1 MRHDGRTHLNS
12 DDLSAIQRRVT
23 GKVDHLLEDRGLGG
37 HQQTNVRRDEP
48 RHERDAPRRDR
59 DEPRREQDIPQTT
72 SGPTPR
78 FASEQLGGHK
88 RGGNFA
94 DDGGCERGAQR
105 PRPDPPFTGVAS
117 QPFGQTGASS
127 SSGPGRA
134 PGSGQKV
141 RVVTNFVPLGVRPT
155 LVVTQYD
162 VFFEPDV
169 KNKEGRREV
178 IQALCIMQLL
188 GDGHASGWCFD
199 GGMILYSSSAL
210 ALPLPSSSTT
220 ATWQGGDE
228 RLTGLAFA
236 GTRRQV
242 AVTLSFAAT
251 LQVGERFASTDFGLR
266 SDDRKHLAVLDV
278 CFKHAATSVGLK
290 ALGTALFDVRSERA
304 SANIKAMRGENFPF
318 ELWKGKRQTI
328 VMTAKGP
335 MMQLGAAAAVMLPGL
350 KLDDFVSKL
359 VGKQPEQ
366 LQMEDFDKLERMLR
380 EKNFRVKISSTHC
393 RRSFILRGIELVP
406 CSRSMFPCTDADGKE
421 TEMSVA
427 AYFADKYPDHP
438 LNRPTLWPCVC
449 VGPANDPHKNRIP
462 LELCSIIS
470 GQPAPVTPE
479 IQAEMITATADGP
492 ESRFNFIEGVHR
504 DMLQDVAA
512 NATPMAF
519 EIDFGMQLI
528 EADATILRSPV
539 LQYKASGQRHAP
551 LQDVQVTSGK
561 GEWNLRAGSGDLGFY
576 QPGRVD
582 GFAVVKFER
591 VDDRLV
597 NTFISTLMGFARSR
611 GMDIGRQEGNIVDL
625 SSHRHG
631 EAIEKALD
639 TAIRRLGTRV
649 GLVICF
655 IGDKRASNAKELYPA
670 IKRWSHVNGCIP
682 TQCVQVGKA
691 TGPKLGT
698 SPQFHAGVLLK
709 INLKLGGA
717 NCICKAPDGLGILR
731 AAPTMVM
738 GYATSH
744 PQPGSCAPSY
754 SALVAALDKECTK
767 FHTVVGSQRSRTE
780 VAEGADDYILGSK
793 VRECLRAFHRLHGT
807 SPRRILFYRDGVAH
821 NQFEAV
827 QRVEIETIKSYCH
840 FEGGDDYVPE
850 LTFIVVQQ
858 RAAAR
863 FAQQDRSQLLP
874 GTIVTSDVVG
884 KDGCVAIPLAP
895 FHLGAAMTPHGPPAV
910 SPDACVPPP
919 RLCAQRGLVHGLP
932 KGAQGYRAPHALP
945 HPPGGFRHARRAAA
959 AHLRPMPRDG
969 RRDQGREPAGA
980 PVLCAA
986 RRPPRALL
994 RGRPPR
1000 GERRAGTCVR
1010 GRHGDNPW
1018 RQRRGG

>member
-1 MRHDGRTHLNS
+1 MRACAR
-12 DDLSAIQRRVT
+12 
-23 GKVDHLLEDRGLGG
+23 
-37 HQQTNVRRDEP
+37 
-48 RHERDAPRRDR
+48 
-59 DEPRREQDIPQTT
+59 
-72 SGPTPR
+72 
-78 FASEQLGGHK
+78 K
-88 RGGNFA
+88 RGKEEA
-94 DDGGCERGAQR
+94 DDDGGERGAQR
-105 PRPDPPFTGVAS
+105 PRPEPSFTGVAS

-141 RVVTNFVPLGVRPT
+141 RVVTNFVPLGVRPS

-162 VFFEPDV
+162 VVFEPPQ
-169 KNKEGRREV
+169 KNEEGRQDV
-178 IQALCIMQLL
+178 IQALGIMELL
-188 GDGHASGWCFD
+188 GSGHASGWCFD
-199 GGMILYSSSAL
+199 GSKILYSSSAL
-210 ALPLPSSSTT
+210 ALPMASTT
-220 ATWQGGDE
+220 ATWQGGE
-228 RLTGLAFA
+228 ESLMGVAFA

-242 AVTLSFAAT
+242 TVKLSFAAT
-251 LQVGERFASTDFGLR
+251 LQVGERFASTDFGRR

-304 SANIKAMRGENFPF
+304 SAYIKAMRGENF

-335 MMQLGAAAAVMLPGL
+335 MMQLGAAARVMHSGL

-366 LQMEDFDKLERMLR
+366 LQMEDFAKLERMLR

-393 RRSFILRGIELVP
+393 RRSFILRGIDIEP
-406 CSRSMFPCTDADGKE
+406 CSSSMFSCTDADGNE
-421 TEMSVA
+421 TVMSVA

-449 VGPANDPHKNRIP
+449 VGPANDPRRNRIP
-462 LELCSIIS
+462 LELCSIIA

-479 IQAEMITATADGP
+479 IQAEMFTATANGP
-492 ESRFNFIEGVHR
+492 ESRFEFIEAARR
-504 DMLQDVAA
+504 DMLEDGAV

-519 EIDFGMQLI
+519 EIDFGKQLI

-539 LQYKASGQRHAP
+539 LQYKASGQRDAP
-551 LQDVQVTSGK
+551 LQDVRVVPGE

-591 VDDRLV
+591 ADDGLV
-597 NTFISTLMGFARSR
+597 STFLETLTGLARSR
-611 GMDIGRQEGNIVDL
+611 GMDIGRQEGGIVDL
-625 SSHRHG
+625 SGSAMC
-631 EAIEKALD
+631 EVNEIEKALD

-698 SPQFHAGVLLK
+698 SPQYHAGLLLK

-744 PQPGSCAPSY
+744 PHPGSCAPSY
-754 SALVAALDKECTK
+754 SALVAALDIECTK
-767 FHTVVGSQRSRTE
+767 FHTVVGSQKSRTE
-780 VAEGADDYILGSK
+780 VGESADACEAFTYRVS
-793 VRECLRAFHRLHGT
+793 ECLRAFHRLNGT
-807 SPRRILFYRDGVAH
+807 HPRRILFYRDGGAH

-827 QRVEIETIKSYCH
+827 KRVEVGCIFDACEWC
-840 FEGGDDYVPE
+840 GAGYVPE

-858 RAAAR
+858 RTAAR
-863 FAQQDRSQLLP
+863 FAQLNKSQLLP
-874 GTIVTSDVVG
+874 GTIVASDVVG
-884 KDGCVAIPLAP
+884 NDGCVAVPLP
-895 FHLGAAMTPHGPPAV
+895 PLTSMAMTPRCDDGSPLPAV
-910 SPDACVPPP
+910 SPDVCVPTPV
-919 RLCAQRGLVHGLP
+919 CTGWTGTWSP
-932 KGAQGYRAPHALP
+932 KRA
-945 HPPGGFRHARRAAA
+945 
-959 AHLRPMPRDG
+959 
-969 RRDQGREPAGA
+969 
-980 PVLCAA
+980 
-986 RRPPRALL
+986 
-994 RGRPPR
+994 
-1000 GERRAGTCVR
+1000 
-1010 GRHGDNPW
+1010 
-1018 RQRRGG
+1018 

>member
-1 MRHDGRTHLNS
+1 M
-12 DDLSAIQRRVT
+12 
-23 GKVDHLLEDRGLGG
+23 
-37 HQQTNVRRDEP
+37 
-48 RHERDAPRRDR
+48 
-59 DEPRREQDIPQTT
+59 
-72 SGPTPR
+72 
-78 FASEQLGGHK
+78 
-88 RGGNFA
+88 
-94 DDGGCERGAQR
+94 
-105 PRPDPPFTGVAS
+105 
-117 QPFGQTGASS
+117 
-127 SSGPGRA
+127 
-134 PGSGQKV
+134 
-141 RVVTNFVPLGVRPT
+141 TNFVPLGVRPT

-169 KNKEGRREV
+169 KNEEGRQEV
-178 IQALCIMQLL
+178 IQALGIMELL
-188 GDGHASGWCFD
+188 GGGHASGWCFD
-199 GGMILYSSSAL
+199 GSKILYSSSAL
-210 ALPLPSSSTT
+210 ALPMGSTT
-220 ATWQGGDE
+220 ATWQGGEE

-236 GTRRQV
+236 GTKRQV
-242 AVTLSFAAT
+242 TVTLSFAAT
-251 LQVGERFASTDFGLR
+251 LQAGERFASTDFGLR
-266 SDDRKHLAVLDV
+266 ADDRKHLAVLDV

-290 ALGTALFDVRSERA
+290 ALGTALFDTRSQRA
-304 SANIKAMRGENFPF
+304 WASIRAIGQNKTF

-335 MMQLGAAAAVMLPGL
+335 MMQLDAAARVMLSGL

-359 VGKQPEQ
+359 VRKQPEQ
-366 LQMEDFDKLERMLR
+366 LQMEDFAKLDRMLR
-380 EKNFRVKISSTHC
+380 EKKFKVKISSTHC
-393 RRSFILRGIELVP
+393 RRSFILRGIASEP

-438 LNRPTLWPCVC
+438 LKRPTQWPCVC

-462 LELCSIIS
+462 LELCSIIT

-492 ESRFNFIEGVHR
+492 ESRFKFIEGVHR

-519 EIDFGMQLI
+519 EIDFGKQLI
-528 EADATILRSPV
+528 EAEATILRSPV
-539 LQYKASGQRHAP
+539 LQYKASGQRNAP
-551 LQDVQVTSGK
+551 LQDVQVMSGK

-591 VDDRLV
+591 ADDRLV
-597 NTFISTLMGFARSR
+597 STFIDKLMGFARSR
-611 GMDIGRQEGNIVDL
+611 GMDIGRQEGTIVDL

-655 IGDKRASNAKELYPA
+655 IGDKQAMNAKELYPA
-670 IKRWSHVNGCIP
+670 IKRWSHVIGCIP

-698 SPQFHAGVLLK
+698 SPQYHAGVLLK

-738 GYATSH
+738 GFDINH
-744 PQPGSCAPSY
+744 PQPGSNKPSY
-754 SALVAALDKECTK
+754 SALVAALDIECTK
-767 FHTVVGSQRSRTE
+767 FHTVIGSQKSRTE
-780 VAEGADDYILGSK
+780 VGERSDEIVGFVDK
-793 VRECLRAFHRLHGT
+793 VRECLRAFHRLNGT
-807 SPRRILFYRDGVAH
+807 HPRRILFYRDGVAH

-827 QRVEIETIKSYCH
+827 KRVEVGRI
-840 FEGGDDYVPE
+840 FEACRDEGKDYVPE

-858 RAAAR
+858 RTAAR
-863 FAQQDRSQLLP
+863 FAQQNRSQLLP

-884 KDGCVAIPLAP
+884 NDGCVAVPL
-895 FHLGAAMTPHGPPAV
+895 
-910 SPDACVPPP
+910 PP
-919 RLCAQRGLVHGLP
+919 R
-932 KGAQGYRAPHALP
+932 
-945 HPPGGFRHARRAAA
+945 
-959 AHLRPMPRDG
+959 PR
-969 RRDQGREPAGA
+969 
-980 PVLCAA
+980 
-986 RRPPRALL
+986 
-994 RGRPPR
+994 
-1000 GERRAGTCVR
+1000 
-1010 GRHGDNPW
+1010 W
-1018 RQRRGG
+1018 R